1 MFPVRAV
8 AVRQTEI
15 SSVHGTSV
23 PWCRTVQLQYSIA
36 VGSGQSIMSLA
47 ERRKAKALE
56 EAVPAQAVKLNGRST
71 RGQRIS
77 DLQGED
83 AEADETF
90 WGQGAWQEADDSEF
104 SSEEGALLVVIMV
117 LTWAL
122 DDDDGDSGGSGH

>member
-1 MFPVRAV
+1 MLTYSHTLTTPVPVAAVRTESTVRVAGVSWCRAV
-8 AVRQTEI
+8 Q
-15 SSVHGTSV
+15 
-23 PWCRTVQLQYSIA
+23 PQYCI
-36 VGSGQSIMSLA
+36 VVESGQLIMSLA

-90 WGQGAWQEADDSEF
+90 WSQGAWQEADDSDF
-104 SSEEGALLVVIMV
+104 SSEEGE
-117 LTWAL
+117 
-122 DDDDGDSGGSGH
+122 